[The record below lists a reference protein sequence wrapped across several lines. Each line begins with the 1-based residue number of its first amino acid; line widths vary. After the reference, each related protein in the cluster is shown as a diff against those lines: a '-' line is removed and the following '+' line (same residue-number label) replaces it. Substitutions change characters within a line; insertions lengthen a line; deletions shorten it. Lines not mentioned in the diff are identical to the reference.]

1 VGRRDGTSERRYTVN
16 GTLSLCEGKIGITRK
31 IVDSMA
37 GVLVVSG
44 GKFFIHA
51 GAPALPA
58 ATITSDDLRGTVT
71 IQGSRP
77 RRDLFNG
84 VRSVY
89 VDPEKNWQ
97 PTDAPPLLASNYVTE
112 DGGEHIYRDL
122 DFPLVTSSSTVQRL
136 MKIELE
142 RNRRQRSVTAEL
154 NLSALR
160 VRPWDLVTVS
170 FDRMTPFPARVVG
183 WRLALE
189 GGVDL
194 TLVEEDTAVWDWNP
208 ATDELATGESPSVV
222 LPQPGVIGIPATI
235 TVQTPQTVAFST
247 LSFAWAAVNSAYLA
261 GYEVEFRPL
270 SVTVWQGFAGGL
282 SAVSAT
288 SPLDNRA
295 KGMDAERPRTLLN

>member
-1 VGRRDGTSERRYTVN
+1 LPS
-16 GTLSLCEGKIGITRK
+16 EGKIKITRK

-71 IQGSRP
+71 VQGSRP

-84 VRSVY
+84 VRAVY
-89 VDPEKNWQ
+89 VDPNKNWQ
-97 PTDAPPLLASNYVTE
+97 PTDAPPLLATNYVNE
-112 DGGEHIYRDL
+112 DGGEVIYRDL

-142 RNRRQRSVTAEL
+142 HNRRQRSVTAEL

-160 VRPWDLVTVS
+160 VRPFDLVNVS
-170 FDRMTPFPARVVG
+170 FDRMTSFPARVVG
-183 WRLALE
+183 WRLAPE

-194 TLVEEDTAVWDWNP
+194 TLVEEDAAVWDWNP
-208 ATDELATGESPSVV
+208 ATDERATGDSPSVV
-222 LPQPGVIGIPATI
+222 LPQPGVIGTPATI
-235 TVQTPQTVAFST
+235 TVQTPQTVSVST
-247 LSFAWAAVNSAYLA
+247 LSFAWFAVMC
-261 GYEVEFRPL
+261 GRPL
-270 SVTVWQGFAGGL
+270 GCKGVLGVTTPRSG
-282 SAVSAT
+282 AVMCPACCCGAHDRW
-288 SPLDNRA
+288 P
-295 KGMDAERPRTLLN
+295 